1 MMSGPLHREEH
12 EGGCPIK
19 MAVRGPCQRP
29 SSPPHATVTDDGEV
43 IALVFPD
50 VKDDLRE
57 SARQRDPGDYLAP
70 PLFHRMEPGPQRAG
84 PTHRLRGGE
93 DQHPAEQAIAFLTDV
108 SRADAAGASADAWGQ
123 ADVTG
128 DLLGAREAGDVAQ
141 LEDEHDRDERADARD
156 RRQPLH
162 AWITA
167 PARAQLAVEAA
178 DLGVEQGQQGAAVLA
193 DPTRSIGEGQALQ
206 FALPALRQPGLGG
219 YRLEVAPREHRV
231 QPIADDAAEPDELD
245 AVANKF
251 ARLPQRGRGNPDGG
265 QEIATEQQGE
275 ALGVHAIV
283 LEAGR
288 GDGFGLL
295 GVREDRVVAEMLEE
309 IDEPPPGTGGF
320 DRHGSV
326 RRELGEELLEPPGI
340 VGEPLLRNLPFF
352 GQDCDLRAAFVQVDA
367 HVYHRFGL
375 LSQRGLRPTLRSQPI
390 SGWAGGQRAYDI
402 KILKGAQPADLPVEQ
417 PTKFELTINLKTA
430 KVLGLTIPQSLLQRA
445 DEVVQ

>member
-1 MMSGPLHREEH
+1 M
-12 EGGCPIK
+12 
-19 MAVRGPCQRP
+19 
-29 SSPPHATVTDDGEV
+29 
-43 IALVFPD
+43 
-50 VKDDLRE
+50 
-57 SARQRDPGDYLAP
+57 
-70 PLFHRMEPGPQRAG
+70 
-84 PTHRLRGGE
+84 
-93 DQHPAEQAIAFLTDV
+93 
-108 SRADAAGASADAWGQ
+108 SRADAAGGGADRWRQ
-123 ADVTG
+123 AGVTG

-141 LEDEHDRDERADARD
+141 LEDEHDGDERADARD

-162 AWITA
+162 ARIAA

-193 DPTRSIGEGQALQ
+193 DPTRGVGEGQALQ

-251 ARLPQRGRGNPDGG
+251 ARLPQGGRGNPDGG
-265 QEIATEQQGE
+265 QEIATEQQGK
-275 ALGVHAIV
+275 ARSDHAIV

-309 IDEPPPGTGGF
+309 IDEPPPGAGGF
-320 DRHGSV
+320 DGGRGV
-326 RRELGEELLEPPGI
+326 GGEFGAELLQTRDI
-340 VGEPLLRNLPFF
+340 VGKSLLRDFAVF
-352 GQDCDLRAAFVQVDA
+352 GQDRDLRTAFVQVDA
-367 HVYHRFGL
+367 HVYHLLGL

-402 KILKGAQPADLPVEQ
+402 KIIKGAKPADLPVEQ
-417 PTKFELTINLKTA
+417 PSKFELVINLKTA
-430 KVLGLTIPQSLLQRA
+430 KAMDLTIPQSLVVRA
-445 DEVVQ
+445 DPVIE